1 MRVKDLKRIARKEL
15 KQRYWRCVI
24 AGAIYISATFGSV
37 SWAYITQGSDVGVI
51 LARGF
56 SHESLKVI
64 MKIIIGAFSVNRL
77 IAWFLGIFLWSPLEI
92 GARRFFIDNTL
103 TGKAKLFD
111 ISFSLR
117 EHYLKKV
124 VTMFLR
130 QIMTTLGT
138 LLFIVPGV
146 MISYNFRLVPLL
158 LSEYPDMKVLDILR
172 KSTIMMRGNRMRLF
186 KIEMSFIW
194 WNLLSMFT
202 FSIPQIL
209 YSAPMLNIC
218 YVHFYNEL
226 LEKKHS
232 KKRNRKHRKKDQ
244 Q

>member
-1 MRVKDLKRIARKEL
+1 MRVKELKRTARKEL

-37 SWAYITQGSDVGVI
+37 SWAFLTQGSDVSNI
-51 LARGF
+51 LAYGF
-56 SHESLKVI
+56 SYESFLIIK
-64 MKIIIGAFSVNRL
+64 KIVLGVFTTKRL
-77 IAWFLGIFLWSPLEI
+77 IAWLLGIFLWSPLEI

-117 EHYLKKV
+117 ENYLKKV

-130 QIMTTLGT
+130 QILTTLGT
-138 LLFIVPGV
+138 LFFIVPGV
-146 MISYNFRLVPLL
+146 IISYNFRLVPLIL
-158 LSEYPDMKVLDILR
+158 AEYPDMRILDIFR
-172 KSTIMMRGNRMRLF
+172 KSCTMMKGNKLKLF
-186 KIEMSFIW
+186 RIEISFIW
-194 WNLLSMFT
+194 WNILSMFT

-226 LEKKHS
+226 LEKQ
-232 KKRNRKHRKKDQ
+232 N
-244 Q
+244 